1 MGAEVLLPKYNL
13 NTSCHNFQVLHN
25 SSYNLTGDYE
35 IFNFNTQWDLSR
47 GYNQD
52 KIKEINWLGC

>member
-1 MGAEVLLPKYNL
+1 MGAVVLSLKCNL

-25 SSYNLTGDYE
+25 SSYNLVGDFE
-35 IFNFNTQWDLSR
+35 IVNFITQWKLSR

-52 KIKEINWLGC
+52 KIK

>member
-25 SSYNLTGDYE
+25 SSYNLTGDYK
-35 IFNFNTQWDLSR
+35 ILNFNAQWDLSR

-52 KIKEINWLGC
+52 KIK

>member
-1 MGAEVLLPKYNL
+1 MGAEVLSPKYNL

-25 SSYNLTGDYE
+25 SSCNFTGDCE
-35 IFNFNTQWDLSR
+35 IFHFITQGDLSR

-52 KIKEINWLGC
+52 KIK